1 LIETYFAAPHVLDR
15 MRSGPA
21 APYLDALVTELQ
33 SQDYSRR
40 SIRRQLHNADS
51 FGQWLTEQNLSV
63 SEITDE
69 AVSRYVGGMHRS
81 TRAGYA
87 KGYRAHNARGLPR
100 LLNLLRGSG
109 VTPPATQ
116 LVATVDPCLLGF
128 ERYLDRKVAATPGV

>member
-1 LIETYFAAPHVLDR
+1 MIETYFAAPHVLDR

-81 TRAGYA
+81 TRAWIGCS
-87 KGYRAHNARGLPR
+87 P
-100 LLNLLRGSG
+100 
-109 VTPPATQ
+109 
-116 LVATVDPCLLGF
+116 
-128 ERYLDRKVAATPGV
+128 

>member
-1 LIETYFAAPHVLDR
+1 

-21 APYLDALVTELQ
+21 APYLDALATELQ

-87 KGYRAHNARGLPR
+87 KGYRAHNSH
-100 LLNLLRGSG
+100 LR
-109 VTPPATQ
+109 
-116 LVATVDPCLLGF
+116 
-128 ERYLDRKVAATPGV
+128 

>member
-1 LIETYFAAPHVLDR
+1 

-21 APYLDALVTELQ
+21 APYLDALATELQ

-69 AVSRYVGGMHRS
+69 AVSPYVGGMHRS

-87 KGYRAHNARGLPR
+87 KGYRAHNSH
-100 LLNLLRGSG
+100 LR
-109 VTPPATQ
+109 
-116 LVATVDPCLLGF
+116 
-128 ERYLDRKVAATPGV
+128 

>member
-1 LIETYFAAPHVLDR
+1 
-15 MRSGPA
+15 
-21 APYLDALVTELQ
+21 
-33 SQDYSRR
+33 
-40 SIRRQLHNADS
+40 
-51 FGQWLTEQNLSV
+51 
-63 SEITDE
+63 
-69 AVSRYVGGMHRS
+69 MHRS